1 MIRTLLFFIITFS
14 FSLSAQEKKK
24 SLGFIENK
32 GQIID
37 QNGNPNSSVKYLL
50 NTPGLNVQLRNNG
63 FSYDV
68 YETKKVPLTT
78 ADFRKRENLKIN
90 EKQKNDFLNYSL
102 KTINHRVDID
112 FEGSNTDVIIESNG
126 KSKDYDN
133 YYTLKHAP
141 EGILLV
147 HKYEKVTYRNL
158 YPHVDAVFYVPN
170 DATKVVEYNFIVHP
184 GGKVSDIKMRF
195 NGLKTDLSDSKIK
208 MNTRFGIMEETIPMS
223 WTENGNLIS
232 EIKIEFKKIDKNLYG
247 FNFNENEA
255 VGKTIV
261 IDPVPVRLWGT
272 YYGAMSS
279 YHELGLEN
287 DNLSN
292 VFLCGGTGDSSNIA
306 TSGSFMSTKNAFLDA
321 YLVKFDSN
329 GSRIWGTYYG
339 GNNNDWFS
347 SVNYFNNEIILT
359 GTTRSSNNISTPG
372 AFKEFL
378 TPGGF
383 AQSDVFLTKFDVNGF
398 RIWGTYYGGEDDDE
412 GYQSVVDVN
421 GNIIIVGGTYS
432 INNIA
437 TPGTF
442 KDTKSVPV
450 NHNTTSEAFITKFSN
465 SGFQIWGSYY
475 YLCNIGGLDV
485 DSNSNIFFSGDAI
498 YGVDNF
504 TTQGTHQ
511 PEFQFNSQS
520 GVINYDSFIIKF
532 DPDGQRIWGTYYGYA
547 KERNHHLKVDNL
559 DNILISGSTLST
571 ILISTPGSHQPNLNL
586 NTQNPSDAYLA
597 KFNQN
602 GQLIWGTYYGGDK
615 IENSYYYTIDID
627 ENNNIFLAGS
637 TTSTNNIST
646 LDGYNHISNGFYDS
660 FIVKF
665 NPDGTRIWGT
675 YFGGNS
681 GDFCN
686 IIKYDKLGYFY
697 IAGYTYSANN
707 IASIDGHQQNVN
719 SNGSNFLVKFRD
731 CLSSVSVSSNSPV
744 CVGNSIELTASGG
757 TTYSWTG
764 PNGFTSTLANPII
777 PMASAANN
785 GEYFCTITGTGGCD
799 DTKSVVV
806 VVGDSVPPVVDA
818 STLPTLTGDCNSLT
832 IPIPTATDACMGSIS
847 ATTTSPLSYNQ
858 VGTYTIVWNF
868 TDGTN
873 TTSQNQI
880 IVITPQPLPTAVGPF
895 EFCKQDNATLNDI
908 IVTGQNIKW
917 YDALTN
923 GNLLPNT
930 TLILNGATYYVSQT
944 INGCES
950 ERVAIA
956 VTVYQTA
963 APTGMAVQT
972 FCDTQVLTLADF
984 VVSGTDLLFYDAN
997 VGGNLLPISTTLING
1012 VTYYAS
1018 QTLDGCESILRLAL
1032 IPNIISGVPANGYS
1046 RMMCDT
1052 LGDNLETVN
1061 LSNYNSQLIQNPGI
1075 YDFSYYTNSVAAE
1088 SGNLGGMIGDY
1099 SNHNLS
1105 IGSNAIYVRIT
1116 FNNSCYRVVTLE
1128 LNVLPLPVLKMKDTY
1143 AVCENG
1149 FTTITADSGFDSYLW
1164 STGATTQNIVVSQGG
1179 NYSVTVTKNTGSLS
1193 CSSTKNIFVEVSQKA
1208 TITNIETV
1216 DWTSSENVITVFV
1229 DGSGDYEYSVD
1240 GINFQSSNQFY
1251 NLPNG
1256 EYTVYV
1262 NDIKGC
1268 GVARKDVY
1276 LLMYPKF
1283 FTPNGD
1289 SYNDFWGIQFYQ
1301 NELNLIVKIFDRYG
1315 KFIKQLI
1322 ATDPFWDGTYNG
1334 QELPATD
1341 YWFTVIRQD
1350 GTEYKGHFSLKR

>member
-272 YYGAMSS
+272 YYA
-279 YHELGLEN
+279 N
-287 DNLSN
+287 D
-292 VFLCGGTGDSSNIA
+292 VSSNTNNLTTDIA
-306 TSGSFMSTKNAFLDA
+306 NNVYINGVTSSPTNVATTGTHLSQFTSAQNCFFTKIDT
-321 YLVKFDSN
+321 N
-329 GSRIWGTYYG
+329 GVRIWGTYYSVRGNDMIIDHNFNLIFSGTIFNDEINIVSTNCHQPLKNALNDMYVVKLNSLGIREWGTYYGEYGNDSANALNVDSLNNIYVG
-339 GNNNDWFS
+339 GMSASITQNLTTPNSFQYTS
-347 SVNYFNNEIILT
+347 TSVNGLPIGLLIKFSPLGERIWATFYGGRIYSIQIDPNDSIYISGSVFDNQN
-359 GTTRSSNNISTPG
+359 SNISTPG
-372 AFKEFL
+372 AYVE
-378 TPGGF
+378 TPSGTDSF
-383 AQSDVFLTKFDVNGF
+383 ISKFNVSGE
-398 RIWGTYYGGEDDDE
+398 RIWGTFLGIT
-412 GYQSVVDVN
+412 GYDVIYKSKII
-421 GNIIIVGGTYS
+421 GNSLYILGDSYAQTG
-432 INNIA
+432 IA

-442 KDTKSVPV
+442 YPTYTSLEEASVGE
-450 NHNTTSEAFITKFSN
+450 TSTLN
-465 SGFQIWGSYY
+465 
-475 YLCNIGGLDV
+475 
-485 DSNSNIFFSGDAI
+485 
-498 YGVDNF
+498 
-504 TTQGTHQ
+504 
-511 PEFQFNSQS
+511 P
-520 GVINYDSFIIKF
+520 SFIIKF
-532 DPDGQRIWGTYYGYA
+532 D
-547 KERNHHLKVDNL
+547 
-559 DNILISGSTLST
+559 LI
-571 ILISTPGSHQPNLNL
+571 
-586 NTQNPSDAYLA
+586 
-597 KFNQN
+597 NQE
-602 GQLIWGTYYGGDK
+602 K
-615 IENSYYYTIDID
+615 
-627 ENNNIFLAGS
+627 
-637 TTSTNNIST
+637 
-646 LDGYNHISNGFYDS
+646 
-660 FIVKF
+660 
-665 NPDGTRIWGT
+665 IWGT
-675 YFGGNS
+675 YFFESLSSIDVNNFGEVFAAGYGSRIS
-681 GDFCN
+681 GISTPNGFKPEKGPY
-686 IIKYDKLGYFY
+686 IKGYFFKLNSQGQRVWGSY
-697 IAGYTYSANN
+697 FGGESSENFVRIKLDSESNIYLSGTTGSSTGIATSPGMISST
-707 IASIDGHQQNVN
+707 N
-719 SNGSNFLVKFRD
+719 SNTVSSFLVKFRD

-880 IVITPQPLPTAVGPF
+880 IVITPQPLPTVVGPF

-984 VVSGTDLLFYDAN
+984 VISGTDMLFYDAN

-1099 SNHNLS
+1099 SNYNLS

-1262 NDIKGC
+1262 KDSKGC
-1268 GVARKDVY
+1268 GITKKDVY
-1276 LLMYPKF
+1276 LLMYPKY

-1289 SYNDFWGIQFYQ
+1289 GYNDFWGISFYQ
-1301 NELNLIVKIFDRYG
+1301 NEQNLSVKIFDRYG